1 MENLSDITAK
11 GYNTTNEKT
20 LSGEAVA
27 LTDSYIEVMSGASED
42 SETVGRL
49 YDYTLV
55 YVDEAGSEWTQ
66 ISSGNVTGY
75 VKNASLCFGEEAEVI
90 FNESAEEERELNAGY
105 TVEEIEEKEAREEAE
120 RIAAEEA
127 KKQEEENAKIQ
138 QAMQNAGVSYN
149 PTMSASDEEV
159 WLLATIVEWEAGAES
174 YQGKLAVAN
183 VVLNRVRSSKYEN
196 SITGV
201 IYAPKQFSGV
211 TDGNGNLTSKFA
223 ARLAKG
229 PASECL
235 EAAMEALSGVNNV
248 GSYTSFRAL
257 SIANYSSYDSYM
269 IIGGHCFY

>member
-1 MENLSDITAK
+1 MSD
-11 GYNTTNEKT
+11 
-20 LSGEAVA
+20 
-27 LTDSYIEVMSGASED
+27 ASED

-75 VKNASLCFGEEAEVI
+75 VKNASLCFGEEAEVV
-90 FNESAEEERELNAGY
+90 FNESAEEERELNDGY
-105 TVEEIEEKEAREEAE
+105 TLEEAEEKEAQEEAE
-120 RIAAEEA
+120 RIAEEEA
-127 KKQEEENAKIQ
+127 KRQEEENARIQ
-138 QAMQNAGVSYN
+138 QAMQNTGVSYN

-159 WLLATIVEWEAGAES
+159 WLIAAIVEWEAGGES

-183 VVLNRVRSSKYEN
+183 VILNRVRSSAYPD

-223 ARLAKG
+223 ARLEKG
-229 PASECL
+229 PATECL

-248 GSYTSFRAL
+248 GSYTSFRSV
-257 SIANYSSYDSYM
+257 SIANYSSYNSYM